1 MSILSRLRLRTK
13 LVLLLALSTM
23 AIIASIMAGASLMHQ
38 RMIDDRVGE
47 LRAVVQSAM
56 GFAKSLEKQVAAG
69 RLTHDQAFTQF
80 RDDLHTMRFD
90 DTNYV
95 LVQTYDGLV
104 LMHGGDAGR
113 EGKPTASK
121 DAAGKTSAELAR
133 AVLSNT
139 DEGTITYLALKPGT
153 KQPEPKLSYVARF
166 APWQAVFIAGA
177 WTDDLDESYHS
188 ALFRLGSV
196 GGTILAAVL
205 LVAWFINRDISGSL
219 GKLKA
224 AMEKLAHGELS
235 TDIPG
240 IDRRDEV
247 GAMASTVQVFKEH
260 MAKEEQ
266 LASARTQDQLRSAA
280 EKQAALT
287 SMADK
292 IESET
297 TIALQEVGARTSA
310 MTATAEEM
318 SASAVRTGN
327 SAQSAA
333 TASAQA
339 LSNAQT
345 VASAS
350 EQLSASIREIGSQVA
365 QSTEIVGRAV
375 EAGAETRQTIEA
387 LNEQVGRIGAVADMI
402 GEIAAKTNLLALNA
416 TIEAARA
423 GDAGKGFAVVAS
435 EVKALATQTAR
446 STEEIA
452 QHIAQVRSATG
463 VSVAAVVRIE
473 KTIGEINAIAGSIAA
488 AVEEQAAATAE
499 IARNVAETA
508 SAANEMTSR
517 TAEVS
522 AEAEQTGR
530 HAAEVG
536 ENAVALNAAIG
547 ELRHSVIRVVRT
559 STTEVDRR
567 QAERFPVDL
576 PCRLSIAGQSST
588 ARVTD
593 MSMHGAYIRS
603 GSIVPVGTRGTLTA
617 DSIGFPLQFT
627 VRATE
632 NDGLR
637 LMFELD
643 VATAARLAPNLERLS
658 VRRAA

>member
-13 LVLLLALSTM
+13 LALLLALSTL
-23 AIIASIMAGASLMHQ
+23 AIVASIMAGASLMHQ
-38 RMIDDRVGE
+38 RMINDRLVE
-47 LRAVVQSAM
+47 LRAVVQSSM
-56 GFAKSLEKQVAAG
+56 GFAKSLEKQVTAG
-69 RLTHDQAFTQF
+69 RLTHDQALTQF

-95 LVQTYDGLV
+95 LVQTYDGVV
-104 LMHGGDAGR
+104 LMHGGDPGR
-113 EGKPTASK
+113 EGKATASK
-121 DAAGKTSAELAR
+121 DAAGKSSAELAR
-133 AVLSNT
+133 AVLNNT
-139 DEGTITYLALKPGT
+139 DDGTITYLALEPGA

-166 APWQAVFIAGA
+166 APWQVVFIAGA
-177 WTDDLDESYHS
+177 WTDDLDASYHA
-188 ALFRLGSV
+188 ALLRLGSI
-196 GGTILAAVL
+196 GAAILAVML

-219 GKLKA
+219 GKLKT
-224 AMEKLAHGELS
+224 AMEQLALGELS
-235 TDIPG
+235 THIPG

-247 GAMASTVQVFKEH
+247 GAMAGTVQVFKEH
-260 MAKEEQ
+260 MTKEEQ
-266 LASARTQDQLRSAA
+266 LATAREEDRLRSAA
-280 EKQAALT
+280 EKQAALVR
-287 SMADK
+287 MADK

-297 TIALQEVGARTSA
+297 TAALQEVGARTGA

-318 SASAVRTGN
+318 SASAARTGN
-327 SAQSAA
+327 SAESAA

-365 QSTEIVGRAV
+365 QSTAIVGRAV

-452 QHIAQVRSATG
+452 QHIGHVRSATG
-463 VSVAAVVRIE
+463 VSVAAVIRIE

-488 AVEEQAAATAE
+488 AVEQQAAATAE

-536 ENAVALNAAIG
+536 ENAVALNAAVG

-567 QAERFPVDL
+567 QNARYPEDL
-576 PCRLSIAGQSST
+576 PCRLSIGGQSST
-588 ARVTD
+588 ARIAD
-593 MSMHGAYIRS
+593 LSMHGAYICS
-603 GSIVPVGTRGTLTA
+603 GPIVPAGTRGTLTV

-627 VRATE
+627 IRATE
-632 NDGLR
+632 NDGLH

-643 VATAARLAPNLERLS
+643 DATAARFAPILKKLS
-658 VRRAA
+658 LPRAA